1 MSGGEQYQAPTRGY
15 SFWFCFPSEGNEF
28 DCLCPGACCAVCIWL
43 RMGAVA
49 IIAWGIATKLN
60 YTCQNR
66 GGKNHKRMAL
76 VTTTG
81 LCRYSALLFLCCFV
95 WNPLSLHCLREI
107 FVFCFPDRSS
117 KSASNPRGIMHSF
130 IWHDHS
136 SLDVRGWIL
145 CCVVWTS
152 VRHLHQPV

>member
-1 MSGGEQYQAPTRGY
+1 MSSGEQYQAPTWGY

-66 GGKNHKRMAL
+66 AKKITNEWRLLQLLVSADILLCYFYVAL
-76 VTTTG
+76 CG
-81 LCRYSALLFLCCFV
+81 IHSACIV
-95 WNPLSLHCLREI
+95 SEKI

-136 SLDVRGWIL
+136 SLDVGGWIL